1 MINFQSPVAM
11 FSIYVT
17 LFLGV
22 LLAFDGIRQVLS
34 KTESDTTARNRRM
47 RMINRGAS
55 TDEVLNL
62 LLAEPNHKPNQSRG
76 LLGRLK
82 FALRQAGLPF
92 GVFGYSLITAA
103 IFAAVFVASSRAVA
117 LELAVAVSAVVS
129 FGLPLIVLMG
139 LRSKRSTKLM
149 NQLPDALDLMSRGLT
164 IGHPLNVTVNSVATD
179 MPDPIGTEF
188 GIIQDQVSFGDDIVT
203 AFNGFADRVDLED
216 ARYLS
221 VSIAIQH
228 GTGGNLARVLQVLS
242 KVIRDRA
249 RMRKTIHALSSE
261 GRLSSQILTILP
273 IAIFSSIYF
282 STPSYYADVMDDPL
296 FMPIAIAVVSLVVM
310 QGVILRRLCNFK
322 F

>member
-1 MINFQSPVAM
+1 MINSQSPVVM
-11 FSIYVT
+11 FSIYVA

-22 LLAFDGIRQVLS
+22 LLAFDGIRQALS
-34 KTESDTTARNRRM
+34 RTESDSSALNRRM
-47 RMINRGAS
+47 RMIKRGAS

-62 LLAEPNHKPNQSRG
+62 LLAGPNHKPSQSRG

-92 GVFGYSLITAA
+92 GVFGYSLITVA
-103 IFAAVFVASSRAVA
+103 IFVTTFLASSRAVS
-117 LELAVAVSAVVS
+117 LELALAASAIVS
-129 FGLPLIVLMG
+129 FGLPLMG
-139 LRSKRSTKLM
+139 LIGMRRKRSTKLM

-164 IGHPLNVTVNSVATD
+164 VGHPLNVTVNSVATD

-188 GIIQDQVSFGDDIVT
+188 GIIQDQVSYGDDIVT

-216 ARYLS
+216 ARYLAVS
-221 VSIAIQH
+221 VAIQH

-249 RMRKTIHALSSE
+249 TMRKRIHAISAE
-261 GRLSSQILTILP
+261 GRLSALILTILP
-273 IAIFSSIYF
+273 IAIFGVITLT
-282 STPSYYADVMDDPL
+282 TPSFYGDVQDDPL
-296 FMPIAIAVVSLVVM
+296 FIRFAIAVVSLIVM
-310 QGVILRRLCNFK
+310 QAVILNRLVNFK